1 MLQQQRI
8 PPSTWKTNTKATV
21 SSNHIL
27 NAETKLTDFSEFHSL
42 KNDPFGESIK
52 RTGADVWKTVS
63 DWSIWCRVFQQL
75 LGTLPSPCLRPKTP
89 ACSRGRTRNQ
99 PRPPATSPLCE
110 RNVTFFKRKSRW
122 QHSVIQTSVT
132 YGGLRR
138 CFWWEKRR
146 GVTGYQPQE
155 QIESMD
161 AHTWVS
167 HMNTDAGVHM
177 RTQMHA
183 SDAAMLKSFRGHA
196 DKRRVKQSSSV
207 DGEQSQS
214 RPPSRGGRSY
224 WCTSVTAGELSNGDE
239 TQSARTDTFGRKLKG
254 EFEIKIK
261 VTAGKPISSVFLP
274 HLLASF
280 ALIHHHFPSTA
291 TPNRDSLFICHQ

>member
-1 MLQQQRI
+1 M
-8 PPSTWKTNTKATV
+8 TAFCY
-21 SSNHIL
+21 
-27 NAETKLTDFSEFHSL
+27 TDFCHLQRPEKVLLMRKAARCDWISA
-42 KNDPFGESIK
+42 P
-52 RTGADVWKTVS
+52 GAD
-63 DWSIWCRVFQQL
+63 R
-75 LGTLPSPCLRPKTP
+75 
-89 ACSRGRTRNQ
+89 
-99 PRPPATSPLCE
+99 
-110 RNVTFFKRKSRW
+110 
-122 QHSVIQTSVT
+122 
-132 YGGLRR
+132 
-138 CFWWEKRR
+138 
-146 GVTGYQPQE
+146 E
-155 QIESMD
+155 QD

-177 RTQMHA
+177 RTPMHA

-261 VTAGKPISSVFLP
+261 VTAGKPISAVFLA
-274 HLLASF
+274 HLLVSF
-280 ALIHHHFPSTA
+280 ALIYHHFPSTV
-291 TPNRDSLFICHQ
+291 TPNHDSLFICHKWPQA